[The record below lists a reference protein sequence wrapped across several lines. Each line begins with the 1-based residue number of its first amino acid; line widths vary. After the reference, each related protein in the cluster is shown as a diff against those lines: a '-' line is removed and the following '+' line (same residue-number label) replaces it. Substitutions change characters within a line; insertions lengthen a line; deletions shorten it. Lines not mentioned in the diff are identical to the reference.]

1 MPRKSPFL
9 SELGR
14 RRVFRTAVAYAA
26 AAFVVAQVA
35 DLILPALS
43 VPDWAFRLVLALLVL
58 GFPIAVVLAWSFDLT
73 ADGVVRTGE
82 PANNEDPSESA
93 PHPPARG
100 STFRLAGVA
109 ALGMIVPALAFVG
122 YQLLSQPSEAGEG
135 SSSAAVPDAVQSIAV
150 LPLTN
155 LAGGEENEYFADGV
169 TEDILTNLGLIPD
182 FAVTSR
188 TSAMRY
194 KGSDRSVRE
203 IASELGVRYVVE
215 GSLRRHGDMVRIVVQ
230 LVEPAKDRQ
239 IWAQTLDRRVE
250 DVFAVQS
257 EIARAVVD
265 ALRVQLAG
273 GLEERMGRA
282 PTEDFEAY
290 ELFLQGRDFYYQYSP
305 SRMERAVELFQEA
318 IERDP
323 GFALAHAWL
332 GSAYAVAVYNF
343 RAETS
348 LLAEAEASAERAI
361 ALQPDLGD
369 GYRALGTV
377 VGILGRFEEAVA
389 ALERAVE
396 LNPHDFPAIG
406 NLAVTHALRGDWD
419 RAVEVV
425 TISIRRDPTRSHIDY
440 RNLADYTARLSL
452 FDRALEAANQSLT
465 LAPDDPT
472 GLDGLAFVE
481 LYRGRTAEAMDL
493 ARRLTGPDANP
504 QSLASAGYM
513 LAWAGED
520 EQARA
525 ALERAHEAAPRA
537 VPQQTHAPAVVLAHL
552 LHGDGESRRG
562 EELLRVSERIT
573 RGAMEMGDGNPAL
586 EFSLAGIATIRGV
599 RERALDHLERAVD
612 LGWNDPIGTKRD
624 PVLAPLREEPRFIA
638 AVDRMEARVEAMRTR
653 VQETG

>member
-1 MPRKSPFL
+1 MTRKSRFL

-73 ADGVVRTGE
+73 SDGVRRTG
-82 PANNEDPSESA
+82 PSDIEDPSESV
-93 PHPPARG
+93 PDPPARG
-100 STFRLAGVA
+100 ATFRLAGVA

-122 YQLLSQPSEAGEG
+122 YQLLSQPSEADEG
-135 SSSAAVPDAVQSIAV
+135 SSSAAVPDAAQSIAV

-230 LVEPAKDRQ
+230 LVEPARDRQ
-239 IWAQTLDRRVE
+239 IWAQTLDRRVA

-305 SRMERAVELFQEA
+305 SGMERAIELFQKA

-323 GFALAHAWL
+323 EFALAHAWL

-348 LLAEAEASAERAI
+348 LLAEAEASAENAI

-377 VGILGRFEEAVA
+377 VGISGRFEEAVA

-406 NLAVTHALRGDWD
+406 NLAVTHSLRGDWD
-419 RAVEVV
+419 RATELV

-440 RNLADYTARLSL
+440 INLADYTTRLSL

-472 GLDGLAFVE
+472 GLGVLAHVE
-481 LYRGRTAEAMDL
+481 LYRGRTAEAVDL
-493 ARRLTGPDANP
+493 AGRLTGLDANA
-504 QSLASAGYM
+504 QSLASAGHV

-520 EQARA
+520 ERARA

-537 VPQQTHAPAVVLAHL
+537 VPQQTHAPAVVLAHF
-552 LHGDGESRRG
+552 HHEDGEAARA

-573 RGAMEMGDGNPAL
+573 RDAMEMGSGNPAL
-586 EFSLAGIATIRGV
+586 EFSLAGIATIRGD
-599 RERALDHLERAVD
+599 REQALDHLERAVD
-612 LGWNDPIGTKRD
+612 LGWNDPIGTERD
-624 PVLAPLREEPRFIA
+624 PVLAPFREEPRFIA
-638 AVDRMEARVEAMRTR
+638 AVDEMEARVEAMRAR
-653 VQETG
+653 VQEQG